1 MVQRANTGCIASTS
15 RWLMAA
21 GVVLGGWIAGAGAQ
35 APLISD
41 PGFELNETG
50 KQLRKRAG
58 TNDWYESRN
67 DTNAGRKLLILNTQK
82 IRGNATR
89 KAMIK
94 ASPEF
99 NTYLSQALGTF
110 QSGRFSI
117 QYDIYIKEILPP
129 FNRSCFQMIGNDKV
143 RKRGPNAT
151 GTERFVFL
159 GFANAATPGD
169 IDLVAFE
176 GGDAVEWDVRTPV
189 VKGLKVKTWY
199 TVRVDV
205 DVPGKAYMVSVAG
218 VTPQPVRVKAF
229 KPKGKPYAEPLTHIS
244 FASWNDG
251 PGTFHIDNVRQP

>member
-1 MVQRANTGCIASTS
+1 MVHRTNKGGIAAAA
-15 RWLMAA
+15 RWLLAA
-21 GVVLGGWIAGAGAQ
+21 GMVLGGWIAGAGAQ

-41 PGFELNETG
+41 PDFELNMDG
-50 KQLRKRAG
+50 AQLRKRAG
-58 TNDWYESRN
+58 TNDWYESRS
-67 DTNAGRKLLILNTQK
+67 DTKAGRKLLMLSEKK
-82 IRGNATR
+82 IKGNATR

-99 NTYLSQALGTF
+99 NTYLSQALVTP
-110 QSGRFSI
+110 QIGRLSV
-117 QYDIYIKEILPP
+117 QYDIYVKEILPP
-129 FNRSCFQMIGNDKV
+129 FNRSCFQMIGTDQV

-151 GTERFVFL
+151 GAERFVFL

-176 GGDAVEWDVRTPV
+176 GGDATEWDVRTPIA
-189 VKGLKVKTWY
+189 KGLKIKTWY

-205 DVPGKAYMVSVAG
+205 DVPGKAYLVSVAG

-229 KPKGKPYAEPLTHIS
+229 KPKGKAYAEPLTHIS

-251 PGTFHIDNVRQP
+251 PGTFYIDNVRQP

>member
-1 MVQRANTGCIASTS
+1 MAHRTNRGGIAVVA
-15 RWLMAA
+15 RWFLAA
-21 GVVLGGWIAGAGAQ
+21 GMVLGAGIAAPGAQ
-35 APLISD
+35 APLVSD
-41 PGFELNETG
+41 PDFEANETSA
-50 KQLRKRAG
+50 QLRKRAG
-58 TNDWYESRN
+58 THDWYESRY
-67 DTNAGRKLLILNTQK
+67 DTKAGRKLLMLSKKK
-82 IRGNATR
+82 IKGNATR

-99 NTYLSQALGTF
+99 NTYLSQGLAAPQT
-110 QSGRFSI
+110 GRFSV
-117 QYDIYIKEILPP
+117 QYDIYVKEILPP
-129 FNRSCFQMIGNDKV
+129 FNRSCFQMIGGDQV

-151 GTERFVFL
+151 GAERFVFL

-176 GGDAVEWDVRTPV
+176 GGDTAEWDVRTPV
-189 VKGLKVKTWY
+189 ARGLKLKTWY

-205 DVPGKAYMVSVAG
+205 DVPGKAYAVSVVG

-251 PGTFHIDNVRQP
+251 PGTFYVDNVRQP